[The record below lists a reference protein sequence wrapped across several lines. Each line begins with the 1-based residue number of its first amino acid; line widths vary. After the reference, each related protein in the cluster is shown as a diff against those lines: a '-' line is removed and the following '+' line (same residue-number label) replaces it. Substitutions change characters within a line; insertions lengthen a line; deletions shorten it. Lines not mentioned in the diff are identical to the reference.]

1 MTDWDTEQE
10 KQNIPLIERTYKVA
24 KPNGEIV
31 EVNRFDMNLTMS
43 AKPKSWIQCSDT
55 SWIPANRLTIIA

>member
-1 MTDWDTEQE
+1 MNWDKEQE
-10 KQNIPLIERTYKVA
+10 KKGVSLIDRTYKVK

-31 EVNRFDMNLTMS
+31 EVNRFDMNLTMC

-55 SWIPANRLTIIA
+55 SWIPANRLTILG